1 MLRFP
6 NCAKTDVTWMQ
17 HALDTGVTHP
27 CASGRI
33 RSSTILIIV
42 SLVRRVTLGVS
53 RSAPKTMLPWTKP
66 NQTNGGSKNRH
77 GLWLGTSEG
86 FWPFAAVNLV
96 AFVEKVTPLST
107 DQLPTNQTN
116 TEPDPRPKPARNLS
130 PANMSQHVVAGS
142 AYPLYTLA
150 FLLAPS
156 LPDCHY
162 CSSWRVTTRSPP
174 PLLAI

>member
-96 AFVEKVTPLST
+96 AFVEKVRHF
-107 DQLPTNQTN
+107 QPTNF
-116 TEPDPRPKPARNLS
+116 RPIKPTLNQIQGPS
-130 PANMSQHVVAGS
+130 QPAI
-142 AYPLYTLA
+142 YPQPT
-150 FLLAPS
+150 
-156 LPDCHY
+156 
-162 CSSWRVTTRSPP
+162 
-174 PLLAI
+174 